1 MSMITD
7 LLLGPAA
14 AALAVV
20 LAVVLLRRSRAE
32 RDAATGGIGRELAAN
47 ALGFLLV
54 GSVVASSGLLADA
67 LCRLVQSQG

>member
-1 MSMITD
+1 MSVITG

-14 AALAVV
+14 AALAVA
-20 LAVVLLRRSRAE
+20 LAIVLLRRSRTE
-32 RDAATGGIGRELAAN
+32 RDAGAGGIGRELAAN

-54 GSVVASSGLLADA
+54 GSVVASSGLLVDA